1 MKTATTVKTVK
12 TVKTVT
18 LDHDAVLLIGPHI
31 TVAASVAKSL
41 SRANVLKLTQ
51 MATLVLPAGEYPE
64 PKKDRF
70 NLFDPL
76 TIIDNSNVNEVLS
89 SVFPS
94 RSVV

>member
-1 MKTATTVKTVK
+1 MKTVETVKLVK
-12 TVKTVT
+12 TAKIVT

-41 SRANVLKLTQ
+41 SRANVLRLTQ
-51 MATLVLPAGEYPE
+51 MATLVLPAGEYPA

-76 TIIDNSNVNEVLS
+76 TIIDNSNVNEILN
-89 SVFPS
+89 SVFPP
-94 RSVV
+94 RPVV

>member
-1 MKTATTVKTVK
+1 MKTAT

-18 LDHDAVLLIGPHI
+18 LDHDAVLLIGPHV
-31 TVAASVAKSL
+31 TVAVSVAKSL
-41 SRANVLKLTQ
+41 SRANTLRLTQ
-51 MATLVLPAGEYPE
+51 MAALVLPAGEYPA

-76 TIIDNSNVNEVLS
+76 TVIDNSNVNEILN

-94 RSVV
+94 RPVV